1 MKPQTRILL
10 DEEIVIFLIDVK
22 AFAETTAKEKT
33 FIAQRLRECP
43 DLLLRVH
50 DISLVLIPLI
60 EAEAQRQVKSQSW
73 LTQFWNGFWAGFND
87 QPFIVLLGLFLLP
100 IIVVIF
106 IGSLIL
112 ALKGLVAIFL
122 YFFFLS

>member
-1 MKPQTRILL
+1 MKPQARILS
-10 DEEIVIFLIDVK
+10 DEEIVIFLTDVK
-22 AFAETTAKEKT
+22 AFAEATAREKA
-33 FIAQRLRECP
+33 FIALRLRENP
-43 DLLLRVH
+43 DLVLQVP
-50 DISLVLIPLI
+50 DISFVLVRLI
-60 EAEAQRQVKSQSW
+60 EAEAQREAKSQSW
-73 LTQFWNGFWAGFND
+73 LTQFWSGFWAGCNR

-122 YFFFLS
+122 YCFSLS